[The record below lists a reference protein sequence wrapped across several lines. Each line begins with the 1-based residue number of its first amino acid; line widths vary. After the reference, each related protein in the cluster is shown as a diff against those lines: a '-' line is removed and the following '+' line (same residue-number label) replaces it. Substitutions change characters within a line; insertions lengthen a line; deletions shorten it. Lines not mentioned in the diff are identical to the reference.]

1 LIMMG
6 MLSSPIAN
14 NIFKTEFES
23 DYLRPEYVDRIL
35 RGKGMLNNN
44 GRNT

>member
-1 LIMMG
+1 MMG
-6 MLSSPIAN
+6 MLSAPLAN

-23 DYLRPEYVDRIL
+23 NYLRPEYVDRIL

-44 GRNT
+44 RRNT